1 MKPFNLEAALRGE
14 PVVTRDGR
22 RVLGIYQFKNQSHSQ
37 NVYFEVVDTQG
48 LISVWNVHP
57 DGFETGKVVPR
68 NLDLFMAPK
77 KVTRWVLL
85 YCTKDPCILFY
96 YSANFT
102 TEEEAL
108 RWRSSTGTTVYTSL
122 GNPQAYEYED

>member
-1 MKPFNLEAALRGE
+1 MKPFDLKAALAGD

-22 RVLGIYQFKNQSHSQ
+22 KVLGIHQFKNQSHSQ

-48 LISVWNVHP
+48 LISVWNVYP
-57 DGFETGKVVPR
+57 DGSDMGKVVPR

-85 YCTKDPCILFY
+85 YSGKDRRRPY
-96 YSANFT
+96 YSVNFT
-102 TEEEAL
+102 TEEEAIN
-108 RWRSSTGTTVYTSL
+108 WRNSIGTTVYTSV
-122 GNPQAYEYED
+122 G